1 MTKRML
7 IDLWRRLDAL
17 PLPLAFRFFA
27 VGLTGVVVNTLV
39 LWLSLG
45 RLGLP
50 RALAASLAVEISIC
64 WNFVLNDAWTF
75 GAERQVRPWRAR
87 FLAFQG
93 AAAVAGIMNLT
104 LFLLLTTTD
113 SMHYLAANLVA
124 IGAASAVNF
133 VISASWIWRV
143 KAPTPLPSDV
153 DDDGGLRPM
162 KSIVVI
168 PTYNERA
175 NIAMLLERIL
185 SLGEDYEALVVDDS
199 SPDGTGL
206 IVAELAREEPRIHL
220 LSRPAKMGIASAYVS
235 GFRRALKMGA
245 DLICQMDSDFSHDPA
260 DLLRLAAAAT
270 PGSVVV
276 GSRYVPGG
284 STPGWPLRRVL
295 VSRGASLAAHLLLG
309 IPVQDGTGG
318 FKCWSRR
325 ALAGLPLD
333 SVRSSGFAFQ
343 VEMNHL
349 AWRSGFALI
358 EVPIRFED
366 RKAGRSKASVGVG
379 LEMAAV
385 ICRLFLNPA
394 RSYAPGLE
402 ARLSREP

>member
-1 MTKRML
+1 MTKKTAL
-7 IDLWRRLDAL
+7 SLWRRLDAL

-27 VGLTGVVVNTLV
+27 VGLTGVGVNTLV
-39 LWLSLG
+39 LWLALA
-45 RLGLP
+45 RFGLP
-50 RALAASLAVEISIC
+50 RAVGASLGIEISIC
-64 WNFVLNDAWTF
+64 WNFVLNDSWTF
-75 GAERQVRPWRAR
+75 GAERQIRAWRSR

-93 AAAVAGIMNLT
+93 AAAIAGVMNLT
-104 LFLLLTTTD
+104 LFLLLTTAD

-124 IGAASAVNF
+124 IVAASAVNF

-143 KAPTPLPSDV
+143 KAPTLFPSDA
-153 DDDGGLRPM
+153 DDERRGPA
-162 KSIVVI
+162 KKVVVI

-175 NIAMLLERIL
+175 NIGMLLQRIL
-185 SLGEDYEALVVDDS
+185 SLDEEYEALVVDDS
-199 SPDGTGL
+199 SPDGTGR
-206 IVAELAREEPRIHL
+206 IVAEMAREEPRIHL
-220 LSRPAKMGIASAYVS
+220 LSRPAKMGIASAYIT
-235 GFRRALKMGA
+235 GFRLALEMGA
-245 DLICQMDSDFSHDPA
+245 DLIYQMDSDFSHDPV

-270 PGSVVV
+270 PGSVVI

-284 STPGWPLRRVL
+284 STPGWPFRRVFM
-295 VSRGASLAAHLLLG
+295 SRASSLAAHQLLG

-379 LEMAAV
+379 LEMLAV

-394 RSYAPGLE
+394 RSYTSELE
-402 ARLSREP
+402 AGSREP

>member
-1 MTKRML
+1 MTRRIL
-7 IDLWRRLDAL
+7 LSLWRRLDAL

-27 VGLTGVVVNTLV
+27 VGLTGVGVNTLV

-50 RALAASLAVEISIC
+50 RALAASLAVELSIC

-75 GAERQVRPWRAR
+75 GAERQVRPWRSR

-93 AAAVAGIMNLT
+93 AAAVAGVMNLT
-104 LFLLLTTTD
+104 LFLLLTTAD

-124 IGAASAVNF
+124 IMAASAVNF

-143 KAPTPLPSDV
+143 QAPALFPSDG
-153 DDDGGLRPM
+153 DGERRGPA
-162 KSIVVI
+162 KKVVVI

-175 NIAMLLERIL
+175 NIGLLLERIL
-185 SLGEDYEALVVDDS
+185 SLGKEYEALVVDDS
-199 SPDGTGL
+199 SPDGTGG
-206 IVAELAREEPRIHL
+206 IVAELAREEPRVHL
-220 LSRPAKMGIASAYVS
+220 LSRPAKMGIASAYIS
-235 GFRRALKMGA
+235 GFRRALDMGA
-245 DLICQMDSDFSHDPA
+245 DLIYQMDSDFSHDPA
-260 DLLRLAAAAT
+260 DLLRFAAVAT
-270 PGSVVV
+270 PGSVVI

-284 STPGWPLRRVL
+284 STPGWPFRRVFM
-295 VSRGASLAAHLLLG
+295 SRASSIAAHLLLG

-379 LEMAAV
+379 LEMLAV

-394 RSYAPGLE
+394 RSYARGLD
-402 ARLSREP
+402 AGVSREP